1 MVTYGGISA
10 RRHFRANSEP
20 LKVQVEHL
28 TCRSIHVTYLEG
40 ILFEKK
46 LEQVGS
52 GVQLRSGSGG
62 GILARRHFRATY
74 GPLKVQVEHLTF

>member
-10 RRHFRANSEP
+10 RRHFRATSGP

-46 LEQVGS
+46 IGTGWQWGS
-52 GVQLRSGSGG
+52 VEVR
-62 GILARRHFRATY
+62 IRRRDFGAQA
-74 GPLKVQVEHLTF
+74 L